1 MTSRAELVPGVRG
14 ELLESPVWDD
24 RRGLLWLVDIA
35 GRVVLGVD
43 PDRVNGDAVRHR
55 FPMPS
60 EPGSLALAADGAL
73 VVALRD
79 QVARLDVA
87 TGALVTL
94 APAEHD
100 PKTTRLNDGRCDFRG
115 RFWVG
120 SMYEPRDQATAAL
133 YRLEKGR
140 LVPEVT
146 GITLANG
153 LAFDADGRGG
163 WHADTPAR
171 TVWRFEFDA
180 AGAMRDRQAFLTLGP
195 DARPGRGAS
204 HDARGDSPARPDGA
218 TVDSE
223 GAYWLCAIDAG
234 EVRRYRRDGTLDR
247 CVAVPTPWPTM
258 PAFGGPDLKT
268 CFVTSL
274 RAGRDAKQ
282 LADAPLSG
290 ALFRF
295 RSEIAGV
302 AEPRVAL

>member
-1 MTSRAELVPGVRG
+1 MPMAIRAEPVPDVRG
-14 ELLESPVWDD
+14 ELLESPAWDD
-24 RRGLLWLVDIA
+24 RRRLLWLVDIV
-35 GRVVLGVD
+35 GRLVLGVD
-43 PDRVNGDAVRHR
+43 PDGASDHVVHHR

-60 EPGSLALAADGAL
+60 EPGSLALAADGSL

-87 TGALVTL
+87 TGTLSTL

-120 SMYEPRDQATAAL
+120 SMYEPRDKATAAL
-133 YRLEKGR
+133 YRLDGDR

-153 LAFDADGRGG
+153 LAFDPDGRGG

-171 TVWRFEFDA
+171 VVWRFEFDA
-180 AGAMRDRQAFLTLGP
+180 AGGIRERRPFLTLGP
-195 DARPGRGAS
+195 DARP
-204 HDARGDSPARPDGA
+204 DGA
-218 TVDSE
+218 TTDAE

-234 EVRRYRRDGTLDR
+234 EVRRYRRDGTPDR
-247 CVAVPTPWPTM
+247 RVAVPTPWPTM

-274 RAGRDAKQ
+274 RVGRDPGQ
-282 LADAPLSG
+282 LAAAPLSG

-302 AEPRVAL
+302 PEPRVAL

>member
-1 MTSRAELVPGVRG
+1 MTIRAELVPGVRG

-35 GRVVLGVD
+35 GRLVLGVD
-43 PDRVNGDAVRHR
+43 PDRVNGEVIRHR

-60 EPGSLALAADGAL
+60 EPGSLALAADGSL

-87 TGALVTL
+87 TGTLATL

-100 PKTTRLNDGRCDFRG
+100 PRTARLNDGRCDARG

-120 SMYEPRDQATAAL
+120 SMYEPRDRATAAL

-140 LVPEVT
+140 LVPEVS

-171 TVWRFEFDA
+171 TIWRFEFDA

-195 DARPGRGAS
+195 D
-204 HDARGDSPARPDGA
+204 ARPDGA

-247 CVAVPTPWPTM
+247 RVAVPTPWPTM
-258 PAFGGPDLKT
+258 PAFGGSDLKT

-274 RAGRDAKQ
+274 RAGRDPKQ

-302 AEPRVAL
+302 PEPRVAL

>member
-1 MTSRAELVPGVRG
+1 MTIRAELVPGVRG

-24 RRGLLWLVDIA
+24 RRGLLWLVDIV
-35 GRVVLGVD
+35 GRLVLGVD
-43 PDRVNGDAVRHR
+43 PDGASGHVVRHR
-55 FPMPS
+55 LPMPS
-60 EPGSLALAADGAL
+60 EPGSLALAADGSL

-87 TGALVTL
+87 TGTLVTL

-120 SMYEPRDQATAAL
+120 SIYEPRDKATAAL

-153 LAFDADGRGG
+153 LAFDAAGRGG
-163 WHADTPAR
+163 WHADTPER

-180 AGAMRDRQAFLTLGP
+180 AGKIRERQAFLALGP
-195 DARPGRGAS
+195 E
-204 HDARGDSPARPDGA
+204 ARPDGA
-218 TVDSE
+218 CVDSE
-223 GAYWLCAIDAG
+223 GAYWLAAIDAG

-247 CVAVPTPWPTM
+247 RVAVPTPWPTM

-274 RAGRDAKQ
+274 RAGRDPNQ
-282 LADAPLSG
+282 LAAAPLSG

-302 AEPRVAL
+302 PEPRVAL